1 MIQIVAIGIIG
12 SILTMLLRPYRPE
25 IALICAMATGVIV
38 LLSVV
43 DVAFSTVGYLQQ
55 ISNKFAV
62 DNALFSTMLRVTG
75 IAYIA
80 EFAVQTCK
88 DAGEGGIA
96 SKIEMG
102 AKILILGICAPVV
115 MDLLQML
122 TTVLP

>member
-12 SILTMLLRPYRPE
+12 GILTMLLRPYRPE
-25 IALICAMATGVIV
+25 IALICAMATGVII
-38 LLSVV
+38 LLSVI
-43 DVAFSTVGYLQQ
+43 DVALGTVGYLQQ